1 VSYNFLPYEQDQLL
15 LMPPSLAEWVSEDS
29 LARFVSELVDA
40 MQARGELAAFFAR
53 YRADGWGQ
61 AAYHPRLMLKV
72 LLYCYAVGVRSSRR
86 IAQTLEHDIAVR
98 YLAANQHP
106 DFRTIANFRTTHLA
120 ALEQLFGS
128 VLTLCRDAGLAKMG
142 VVALDGRRVAAN
154 AALDQN
160 RKQASLEREIAA
172 ILAEAERVDREED
185 AQYGIDV
192 RGDELPEGLRTTAG
206 RRERVTAALDLLAA
220 NTKRA
225 RAKQAAKIE
234 ARAEEERR
242 TGKKK
247 RGRKPKPP
255 EAVVDPDKTANTT
268 DPESRIMQSRRGW
281 LQGYN
286 AQAMTDSTS
295 QVIVA
300 QTVTQDENDLQ
311 QLAPML
317 AQVTA
322 NTGAVP
328 KACTADAGYW
338 TEANAALESEA
349 TELFIATTKE
359 WKRQQELA
367 KQPPPRGRIPKHLT
381 PQERMERK
389 LRTKRGQATYRQ
401 RGCSV
406 EAVFGQMEGRGL
418 NRFWLRGLRKV
429 QGEWSLFC
437 TTHNL
442 LKLWRWSGATA
453 ALATG

>member
-15 LMPPSLAEWVSEDS
+15 LMPPSLAEWVGEDS

-61 AAYHPRLMLKV
+61 AAYHPCLMLKV

-86 IAQTLEHDIAVR
+86 IAQALEHDIAVR
-98 YLAANQHP
+98 YLAANQQP
-106 DFRTIANFRTTHLA
+106 DFRTIANFRTGHLA
-120 ALEQLFGS
+120 AFEQLFGS
-128 VLTLCRDAGLAKMG
+128 VLALCREAGLAKLG

-206 RRERVTAALDLLAA
+206 RRERLTAALDLLAA
-220 NTKRA
+220 NTERA

-255 EAVVDPDKTANTT
+255 EAVSAPDKTANTT

-281 LQGYN
+281 VQGYN

-317 AQVTA
+317 AQVKE
-322 NTGAVP
+322 NTGAAPQV
-328 KACTADAGYW
+328 CTVDAGYW
-338 TEANAALESEA
+338 SEPNAALESEEM
-349 TELFIATTKE
+349 ELFIATTKD
-359 WKRQQELA
+359 WKRKQQLA
-367 KQPPPRGRIPKHLT
+367 DQPPPRGRTPHGLT

-389 LRTKRGQATYRQ
+389 LRTKRGQAIYRQ

>member
-15 LMPPSLAEWVSEDS
+15 LMPPSLTEWVREDS
-29 LARFVSELVDA
+29 LARFVSELVNA
-40 MQARGELAAFFAR
+40 MQARGELAAFFAA
-53 YRADGWGQ
+53 YRADGWGR
-61 AAYHPRLMLKV
+61 AAYHPCLMVKV

-86 IAQTLEHDIAVR
+86 IAQALEHDIAVR
-98 YLAANQHP
+98 YLAANQRP
-106 DFRTIANFRTTHLA
+106 DFRTIANFRAAHLA
-120 ALEQLFGS
+120 AFEQLFGA
-128 VLTLCRDAGLAKMG
+128 VLTLCREAGLAKLG

-160 RKQASLEREIAA
+160 RKQASLEREIAE

-206 RRERVTAALDLLAA
+206 RMERLQAANERLAA
-220 NTKRA
+220 NAERA
-225 RAKQAAKIE
+225 RAAQAAKIE

-255 EAVVDPDKTANTT
+255 EAAVDPDKTANTT

-281 LQGYN
+281 VQGYN

-300 QTVTQDENDLQ
+300 QTVTPDENDLQ

-317 AQVTA
+317 AQVKA
-322 NTGAVP
+322 NTGTAP
-328 KACTADAGYW
+328 KVCTADAGYW
-338 TEANAALESEA
+338 SEPNAALESEA
-349 TELFIATTKE
+349 TELFIATTKN

-367 KQPPPRGRIPKHLT
+367 EQGPPRGRIPQHLT

-389 LRTKRGQATYRQ
+389 LRTKRGQAMYRQ

-442 LKLWRWSGATA
+442 LKLWRSSGATA

>member
-1 VSYNFLPYEQDQLL
+1 MSYNFLPYEQDQLL
-15 LMPPSLAEWVSEDS
+15 LMPPSLTEWIREDS

-53 YRADGWGQ
+53 YRADGWGR
-61 AAYHPRLMLKV
+61 AAHHPCLMLKV
-72 LLYCYAVGVRSSRR
+72 LLYCYAVGLRSSRR
-86 IAQTLEHDIAVR
+86 IAQAAEQNIAVR
-98 YLAANQHP
+98 YLAANRQP
-106 DFRTIANFRTTHLA
+106 DFRTIANFRTAHLA
-120 ALEQLFGS
+120 ALERLFGS
-128 VLTLCRDAGLAKMG
+128 VLALCRDAGLAEMG

-172 ILAEAERVDREED
+172 ILADAERVDREED
-185 AQYGIDV
+185 AQYGIDG
-192 RGDELPEGLRTTAG
+192 RGDELPEGLRTTAE
-206 RRERVTAALDLLAA
+206 RRERLTAALDRLAA
-220 NTKRA
+220 TTKRA
-225 RAKQAAKIE
+225 RDAQAAKIE

-247 RGRKPKPP
+247 RGPKPKPP
-255 EAVVDPDKTANTT
+255 EAVGDPDKTANTT

-317 AQVTA
+317 AQVKA

-349 TELFIATTKE
+349 TELFIATTKN
-359 WKRQQELA
+359 WKRKQELA
-367 KQPPPRGRIPKHLT
+367 EQGPPRGRIAKHLT
-381 PQERMERK
+381 RQERMERK
-389 LRTKRGQATYRQ
+389 LRTKRGQAIYRL

-437 TTHNL
+437 STHNI
-442 LKLWRWSGATA
+442 LKLWRFAGATA

>member
-1 VSYNFLPYEQDQLL
+1 MSYNFLPYEQDQLL

-40 MQARGELAAFFAR
+40 MQARGELAAFFAA
-53 YRADGWGQ
+53 YRADGWGR
-61 AAYHPRLMLKV
+61 AAYHPCLMIKV

-98 YLAANQHP
+98 YLAANRQP
-106 DFRTIANFRTTHLA
+106 DFRTIADFRTTHLA

-128 VLTLCRDAGLAKMG
+128 VLALCRDAGLAEMG

-192 RGDELPEGLRTTAG
+192 RGDELPEGLRTTAE
-206 RRERVTAALDLLAA
+206 RRERLTAALDRLAA
-220 NTKRA
+220 NTARA
-225 RAKQAAKIE
+225 RAAQAAKIE
-234 ARAEEERR
+234 ARVEEERR

-247 RGRKPKPP
+247 RGPKPTPP
-255 EAVVDPDKTANTT
+255 EAVGDPDKTANTT

-317 AQVTA
+317 AQVQA

-338 TEANAALESEA
+338 TEANAALESGA
-349 TELFIATTKE
+349 TELFIATTKH
-359 WKRQQELA
+359 WKRKQELA
-367 KQPPPRGRIPKHLT
+367 KQGPPRGRIAQRLT

-389 LRTKRGQATYRQ
+389 LRTKRGQAIYRL

-437 TTHNL
+437 STHNI
-442 LKLWRWSGATA
+442 LKLWRLAGATA